1 MFVGH
6 YSAAFAAAALPKAP
20 KLGTLFVAAQL
31 VDIAFFA
38 FVPLGIEA
46 MRIAPGTSLMNPMDL
61 YHMPYTHSLVGALLW
76 AAGFA
81 ALLRLMIG
89 NWTAGLIGGAVVLSH
104 WFLDTLVHVPDMTLA
119 GQPPKLGL
127 SLWNYPAIEMP
138 LELGLLLGTAWLYAR
153 ARPAAAKSWAFPAL
167 IVLLL
172 VLQAVN
178 WFGPPPVTVDIGLWG
193 LALFAFILAALLASW
208 VARTRVAR

>member
-38 FVPLGIEA
+38 FVPLGLEA
-46 MRIAPGTSLMNPMDL
+46 MRIAPGTSAMNPMDL
-61 YHMPYTHSLVGALLW
+61 YRMPYTHSLVGTLLW

-153 ARPAAAKSWAFPAL
+153 ARPAVAKSWALPAL
-167 IVLLL
+167 IALLL

-178 WFGPPPVTVDIGLWG
+178 WFGPPPVAVDIGLWG
-193 LALFAFILAALLASW
+193 LALFIFALAALLASW
-208 VARTRVAR
+208 VARSRVGR

>member
-46 MRIAPGTSLMNPMDL
+46 MRIAPGTSVMNPMDL
-61 YHMPYTHSLVGALLW
+61 YQMPYTHSLVGTLLW

-81 ALLRLMIG
+81 AVLRLMIG
-89 NWTAGLIGGAVVLSH
+89 NWAAGLIGGAVVLSH

-119 GQPPKLGL
+119 GQPPRLGL

-138 LELGLLLGTAWLYAR
+138 LELGLLLSTAYLYTR
-153 ARPAAAKSWAFPAL
+153 ARPAVAKSWALPAL
-167 IVLLL
+167 IALLL

-178 WFGPPPVTVDIGLWG
+178 WFGPPPVAVDIGLWG
-193 LALFAFILAALLASW
+193 LALFVFALAALLASW

>member
-1 MFVGH
+1 MFIGH

-20 KLGTLFVAAQL
+20 NLGTLFVAAQL

-46 MRIAPGTSLMNPMDL
+46 MRIAPGTSVMNPMDL
-61 YHMPYTHSLVGALLW
+61 YQMPYTHSLVGTWLW

-81 ALLRLMIG
+81 AVLRLMIG
-89 NWTAGLIGGAVVLSH
+89 NWTAGMIGGAVVLSH
-104 WFLDTLVHVPDMTLA
+104 WFLDALVHVPDMTLA

-127 SLWNYPAIEMP
+127 SLWNYPAIEMS

-153 ARPAAAKSWAFPAL
+153 ARPAVAKSWALPAL
-167 IVLLL
+167 IALLL

-178 WFGPPPVTVDIGLWG
+178 WFGPPPVAVDIGLWG
-193 LALFAFILAALLASW
+193 LALFIFALAALLASW
-208 VARTRVAR
+208 VARTRIGR

>member
-38 FVPLGIEA
+38 FVPLGLEA
-46 MRIAPGTSLMNPMDL
+46 MRIAPGTSVMNPMDL
-61 YHMPYTHSLVGALLW
+61 YHMPYTHSLVGTLLW

-81 ALLRLMIG
+81 TLLRLMIG

-104 WFLDTLVHVPDMTLA
+104 WFLDVLVHVPDMTLA

-153 ARPAAAKSWAFPAL
+153 ARPAVAKSWALPAL
-167 IVLLL
+167 IALLL

-178 WFGPPPVTVDIGLWG
+178 WFGPPPVAVDIGLWG
-193 LALFAFILAALLASW
+193 LALFIFALAALLASW
-208 VARTRVAR
+208 VARTRIAR

>member
-38 FVPLGIEA
+38 FVPLGMEA
-46 MRIAPGTSLMNPMDL
+46 MRIAPGTSAMNPMDL
-61 YHMPYTHSLVGALLW
+61 YQMPYTHSLVGTLLW

-81 ALLRLMIG
+81 VVLRLMIG

-153 ARPAAAKSWAFPAL
+153 ARPAVAKSWALPAL
-167 IVLLL
+167 IALLL
-172 VLQAVN
+172 ILQAVN
-178 WFGPPPVTVDIGLWG
+178 WFGPPPVAVDIGLWG
-193 LALFAFILAALLASW
+193 LALFVFALAALLASW

>member
-46 MRIAPGTSLMNPMDL
+46 MRIAPGTSVMNPMDL
-61 YHMPYTHSLVGALLW
+61 YRMPYTHSLVGTLLW

-81 ALLRLMIG
+81 TLLRLMIG

-104 WFLDTLVHVPDMTLA
+104 WFLDMLVHVPDMTLA
-119 GQPPKLGL
+119 GQSPKLGL

-153 ARPAAAKSWAFPAL
+153 ARPAVAKSWVLPAL
-167 IVLLL
+167 IALLL

-178 WFGPPPVTVDIGLWG
+178 WFGPPPVAVDIGLWG
-193 LALFAFILAALLASW
+193 LALFIFALAALLASW
-208 VARTRVAR
+208 VARTRIAR

>member
-46 MRIAPGTSLMNPMDL
+46 MRIASGTSVMNPMDL
-61 YHMPYTHSLVGALLW
+61 YQMPYTHSLVGTLLW

-81 ALLRLMIG
+81 AVLRLMIG

-104 WFLDTLVHVPDMTLA
+104 WFLDALVHVPDMTLA

-153 ARPAAAKSWAFPAL
+153 ARPAVAKSWALPAL
-167 IVLLL
+167 IALLL

-178 WFGPPPVTVDIGLWG
+178 WFGPPPVAVDLGLWG
-193 LALFAFILAALLASW
+193 LALFIFALAALLASW
-208 VARTRVAR
+208 VARTRIAR

>member
-46 MRIAPGTSLMNPMDL
+46 MRIAPGTSVMNPMDL
-61 YHMPYTHSLVGALLW
+61 YRMPYTHSLVGTLLW

-81 ALLRLMIG
+81 TLLRLMIG

-104 WFLDTLVHVPDMTLA
+104 WFLDMLVHVPDMTLA

-153 ARPAAAKSWAFPAL
+153 ARPAVAKSWVLPAL
-167 IVLLL
+167 IALLL

-178 WFGPPPVTVDIGLWG
+178 WFGPPPVAVDIGLWG
-193 LALFAFILAALLASW
+193 LALFIFALAALLASW
-208 VARTRVAR
+208 VARTRIAR

>member
-6 YSAAFAAAALPKAP
+6 YSAAFAAATLPKAP

-46 MRIAPGTSLMNPMDL
+46 MRIAPGTSVMNPMDL
-61 YHMPYTHSLVGALLW
+61 YQMPYTHSLVGTLLW

-81 ALLRLMIG
+81 AVLRLMIG

-104 WFLDTLVHVPDMTLA
+104 WFLDTLVHAPDMTLA

-153 ARPAAAKSWAFPAL
+153 ARPAVAKSWALPAL
-167 IVLLL
+167 ISLLL

-193 LALFAFILAALLASW
+193 LALFVFALAALLASW
-208 VARTRVAR
+208 VARTRIAR